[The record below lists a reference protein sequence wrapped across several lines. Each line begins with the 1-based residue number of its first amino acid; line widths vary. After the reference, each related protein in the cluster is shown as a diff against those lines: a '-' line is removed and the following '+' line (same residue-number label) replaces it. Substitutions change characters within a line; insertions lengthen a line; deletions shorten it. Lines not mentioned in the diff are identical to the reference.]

1 MKVKKIINN
10 NVALIDR
17 GGNEAIIYMTGI
29 AFKKKVGQRINDSEI
44 EKTYVLDSKDR
55 LEHFSY
61 LLSHSDD
68 RLISMINELVS
79 YGEKEIGKKANDYLY
94 LALLDHLSFALKR
107 SEKGQYLRSPLFWEV
122 KKFYPVYYK
131 IGLEAL
137 KMMKKYFNNSFP
149 TDEAV
154 SIALHFVN
162 LQENQVNFDE
172 QIEDMETLRDM
183 LNIIK
188 YHFSLSIDEESINYM
203 RLVTH
208 LQYFIERLRKKQAYV
223 ENESQLFEQVKKLY
237 PKAYTAVEKIE
248 IYVKGKFNTYLSQDE
263 YTYLM
268 IHVNRVAERGDNNG

>member
-1 MKVKKIINN
+1 MI
-10 NVALIDR
+10 
-17 GGNEAIIYMTGI
+17 
-29 AFKKKVGQRINDSEI
+29 
-44 EKTYVLDSKDR
+44 
-55 LEHFSY
+55 
-61 LLSHSDD
+61 LLV
-68 RLISMINELVS
+68 NELVQ
-79 YGEKEIGKKANDYLY
+79 YGEKEIGKSANDYLY

-107 SEKGQYLRSPLFWEV
+107 AKKDQYLRSPLTWEV
-122 KKFYPVYYK
+122 KKFYPSYYK

-137 KMMKKYFNNSFP
+137 ERINQTFQVDFP
-149 TDEAV
+149 EDEAV
-154 SIALHFVN
+154 AIALHFVN
-162 LQENQVNFDE
+162 LQETKAKFDE
-172 QIEDMETLRDM
+172 QLADMETLRDM

-268 IHVNRVAERGDNNG
+268 IHVNRVAERGDNNE

>member
-1 MKVKKIINN
+1 MKIKKIINN

-17 GGNEAIIYMTGI
+17 GGNELIVYMTGI
-29 AFKKKVGQRINDSEI
+29 AFKKKIGQRIDDSEI

-68 RLISMINELVS
+68 KLISLVNELVHS
-79 YGEKEIGKKANDYLY
+79 WEKESGKKANDYLY
-94 LALLDHLSFALKR
+94 LALLDHLTFALKR
-107 SEKGQYLRSPLFWEV
+107 SKKGQYIRSPLFWEV

-137 KMMKKYFNNSFP
+137 NKLEKYFNYSFP

-162 LQENQVNFDE
+162 LQEKHVDFDE
-172 QIEDMETLRDM
+172 QIEDMKALRDI

-188 YHFSLSIDEESINYM
+188 YHFHLAIDEDSINYM

-208 LQYFIERLRKKQAYV
+208 LQYFIERLRKQQVYV

-248 IYVKGKFNTYLSQDE
+248 IYVKETFNMYLSKEE

-268 IHVNRVAERGDNNG
+268 VHVNRVAERGEKNE